1 MTENEKHDESMDEP
15 TEVSTDAA
23 ASEEPAGHEEESESL
38 DDDLFL
44 SPDDDEDDDEEV
56 IVVGEEDSDADDDDD
71 EDDDD
76 DALSEANE
84 ALKSELEA
92 ARTQLGEVSEE
103 RDELKNKLMRSV
115 ADLENYRRRADR
127 EKDDLRKYGIDKVVS
142 DLIPAVDNLER
153 ALQHAEG
160 KEDPSSIVDGVTMVY
175 KQIVNALAKYGVQG
189 FVSKGEAFDP
199 QRHEAIQQVETTE
212 YDTGTV
218 VEEYQKGYFL
228 HDRLLRPALVAVAKR
243 IDAPQTEDSSDEEQ
257 ADVAGEPQGDA
268 DDGAAAQD

>member
-15 TEVSTDAA
+15 TEVSTESTGAED
-23 ASEEPAGHEEESESL
+23 PAGHEAESENL

-44 SPDDDEDDDEEV
+44 SPDGDDDEV
-56 IVVGEEDSDADDDDD
+56 IVVGDEDSDAGDEDSDADDDED
-71 EDDDD
+71 EAAAAH
-76 DALSEANE
+76 DAL
-84 ALKSELEA
+84 KVELEA
-92 ARTQLGEVSEE
+92 ARTRLGEVSDE

-189 FVSKGEAFDP
+189 FVSKGEHFDP
-199 QRHEAIQQVETTE
+199 QRHEAIQQVESTE
-212 YDTGTV
+212 FDTGTI

-243 IDAPQTEDSSDEEQ
+243 IDAPQTESSSDEGQ
-257 ADVAGEPQGDA
+257 AEAASEPDGDS
-268 DDGAAAQD
+268 DEGAAAQD

>member
-1 MTENEKHDESMDEP
+1 MTENEKHKESMDEP
-15 TEVSTDAA
+15 TEVSPEATGA
-23 ASEEPAGHEEESESL
+23 EEPAGHEEESENL

-44 SPDDDEDDDEEV
+44 SPDDEDDDEEV
-56 IVVGEEDSDADDDDD
+56 IVLGEEDSDADDDD

-127 EKDDLRKYGIDKVVS
+127 EKEDLRKYGIDKVVS

-160 KEDPSSIVDGVTMVY
+160 REDPASIVDGVTMIY

-189 FVSKGEAFDP
+189 FVSKGELFDP
-199 QRHEAIQQVETTE
+199 QRHEAIQQVESTE
-212 YDTGTV
+212 FDTGTI

-243 IDAPQTEDSSDEEQ
+243 IDAPQTEDSGDEDQVEAASEPEGDSDE
-257 ADVAGEPQGDA
+257 
-268 DDGAAAQD
+268 GAAAQD

>member
-15 TEVSTDAA
+15 TEVSTEATGA
-23 ASEEPAGHEEESESL
+23 KEPAGHEEESENL

-44 SPDDDEDDDEEV
+44 SPDEDDDDEEV
-56 IVVGEEDSDADDDDD
+56 IVVGDEDSEAGDEDSDAEDD
-71 EDDDD
+71 ED
-76 DALSEANE
+76 EASAAQE
-84 ALKSELEA
+84 ALKAELEA
-92 ARTQLGEVSEE
+92 SRTRLNEVSEE

-115 ADLENYRRRADR
+115 ADLENYRRRAER
-127 EKDDLRKYGIDKVVS
+127 EKEDLRKYGIDKVVS

-160 KEDPSSIVDGVTMVY
+160 REDPASIVDGVTMVY

-189 FVSKGEAFDP
+189 FVSKGELFDP
-199 QRHEAIQQVETTE
+199 QRHEAIQQVESTE
-212 YDTGTV
+212 FDTGTI

-243 IDAPQTEDSSDEEQ
+243 IDAPQTEDSGDEDQVEAASEPEGDSDE
-257 ADVAGEPQGDA
+257 
-268 DDGAAAQD
+268 GAAAQD